1 MDAYYYWSKYTN
13 FIGSSVIVVPN
24 RAAGPGLPI
33 ESGVSSSS
41 TRNAYGRPAN
51 SSVPID
57 VQGFALSA
65 DYSLPRSFF
74 VGANFAYNEL
84 KNEAEALTA
93 ELPYTG
99 FNTPKNR
106 YNLKFGR
113 RIGSSNRVG
122 FNASFRHQDAF
133 VWQSSFVQPSTTGVP
148 LFGNTTVP
156 AINNLDAQVSFK
168 LPAIKSIVKVGG
180 TNLFGQ
186 PYVQAYGSASVG
198 SMYYVSL
205 TFDEL
210 LN

>member
-1 MDAYYYWSKYTN
+1 M
-13 FIGSSVIVVPN
+13 VPTA
-24 RAAGPGLPI
+24 AAGPGLPI

-41 TRNAYGRPAN
+41 TRQAYGRPAN
-51 SSVPID
+51 SSVPLD

-84 KNEAEALTA
+84 KNENKVLTA
-93 ELPYTG
+93 ELPYAG

-106 YNLKFGR
+106 YNFKVGR
-113 RIGSSNRVG
+113 RISNSNRVG
-122 FNASFRHQDAF
+122 FNVSLRHQDEF
-133 VWQSSFVQPSTTGVP
+133 VWQSSFVQPTTTGTP
-148 LFGNTTVP
+148 LFGNTMVP
-156 AINNLDAQVSFK
+156 AITNLDAQVSLK

-180 TNLFGQ
+180 TNLGGK

-198 SMYYVSL
+198 SMYYISL